1 MSPEERLS
9 HLGMRQSPPLAI
21 VAPLDER
28 SPPPVGA
35 LTDKRVAAV
44 LEWFTPVDLVDKSV
58 PPRRW
63 LVRDMI
69 PDRQVTLLA
78 GDGATGKSQIAQQLA
93 VATALGTEWI
103 GQLPEPGPVVFAS
116 AEDDRDEL
124 HRRLVAIAAS
134 YGMDL
139 SDMADLHLA
148 SLAGRDAV
156 MGAPDKTGII
166 RETAVWRGLAEKV
179 DKVKPRLVVIDPL
192 ADVFAGNENDRPEA
206 RQFVGLLRRLA
217 IHHACAVL
225 LLGHPS
231 LTGLSTGAGTSG
243 STAWSNSVR
252 SRLYLER
259 PKGDDGKEIDPD
271 LRALKVKKSNYGP
284 IGDELR
290 LRWDNGTFRLDGQ
303 STGPLDRLAA
313 EAKAEHV
320 FLNLLQ
326 DLEAQG
332 RHVSS
337 SPSSSYAPS
346 VFAKHPDRAGIAK
359 SGFHTAMERLLKRRA
374 IAVVET
380 GPQSRRRSRLV
391 IVAHGELA

>member
-1 MSPEERLS
+1 MSPEDTLVQI
-9 HLGMRQSPPLAI
+9 GMRHSPPGSI
-21 VAPLDER
+21 VSPFDER
-28 SPPPVGA
+28 RPPPVGA
-35 LTDKRVAAV
+35 LAERSDAAT
-44 LEWFTPVDLVDKSV
+44 LEWFTPADLVDKSV
-58 PPRRW
+58 PPRRL

-134 YGMDL
+134 FGVDL
-139 SDMADLHLA
+139 ASIADLHLA

-156 MGAPDKTGII
+156 MGTPDKTGVI
-166 RETAVWRGLAEKV
+166 RETAVWRGLVAKV
-179 DKVKPRLVVIDPL
+179 EMVKPRLVVIDPL
-192 ADVFAGNENDRPEA
+192 ADVFAGNENDRPEV

-217 IHHACAVL
+217 IDHACAVL

-231 LTGLSTGAGTSG
+231 LTGLSSGTGTSG

-259 PKGDDGKEIDPD
+259 VKGDDNKEFDPD
-271 LRALKVKKSNYGP
+271 LRELKVKKANYGP
-284 IGDELR
+284 VGAELR

-303 STGPLDRLAA
+303 HTGSLDRLAA
-313 EAKAEHV
+313 EAKADQV
-320 FLNLLQ
+320 FSDLLS
-326 DLEAQG
+326 DIEAQG

-346 VFAKHPDRAGIAK
+346 VFAKHPDRAGITK
-359 SGFHTAMERLLKRRA
+359 IGFHNAMERLLKRRA
-374 IAVVET
+374 IAVEET
-380 GPQSRRRSRLV
+380 GPQSRRRSKLV
-391 IVAHGELA
+391 IVPGGGMS